1 MTTSE
6 LVKALAER
14 LAVSQRQARALL
26 DLYLAAI
33 TRQLGD
39 HNAVTLRNFGTF
51 TIRTVAAKQLFLPAL
66 GAHCLIP
73 AHYKLDFKASK
84 KLRDEVNNREV
95 SRE

>member
-26 DLYLAAI
+26 DLYIAAI

-39 HNAVTLRNFGTF
+39 HNSVTLRNFGTF
-51 TIRTVAAKQLFLPAL
+51 TIKTVAAKEVFLPARSER
-66 GAHCLIP
+66 CLIP
-73 AHYKLDFKASK
+73 AHHKLDFKGAK
-84 KLRDEVNNREV
+84 KLRDEVNNRDV
-95 SRE
+95 SQ